1 MTNQNDPASDSF
13 KEQPFVSHLLE
24 LRDRL
29 LRALAV
35 VAVFFLCLFPFA
47 NDIYIWVASP
57 LMAHLPVGTSM
68 IATEVASPFLT
79 PFKLSLVAAFFL
91 SIPYT
96 LYQMW
101 AFIAPGLYTHEKRL
115 VLPLVASSTLLFYV
129 GMLFAYYVVFPL
141 VFAFLTG
148 TVPDGVT
155 VATDIAK
162 YLDFILTLFFAFGMA
177 FEVPIATFILVWMGV
192 TTPDKIVEKRPY
204 IIVGAFLL
212 GMLLTPP
219 DVISQ
224 TLLAVP
230 MWLLFEAGVIA
241 SRLFGRRLQEGR
253 RAAESGDN
261 AAPKPVAQ
269 TAAAASAAARSPA
282 DPGDEFIVFDGDPSP
297 DGPKWQPD
305 PDRFVPL
312 TEEEMDAELDVIE
325 AEEAAADGED
335 NKVGGESGSQAD
347 LSVER
352 KLRKVQ
358 QLRDDGDGAGAR
370 KLLYEIL
377 TEGDADQVNVA
388 KNILQQLDSD

>member
-192 TTPDKIVEKRPY
+192 TTPDKLVEKRPY

-253 RAAESGDN
+253 QAAESGDN

-352 KLRKVQ
+352 KLCKVQ

>member
-192 TTPDKIVEKRPY
+192 TTPDKLVEKRPY

-352 KLRKVQ
+352 KLCKVQ

>member
-192 TTPDKIVEKRPY
+192 TTPDKLVEKRPY

>member
-192 TTPDKIVEKRPY
+192 TTPDKLVEKRPY

-312 TEEEMDAELDVIE
+312 TEEEMDAELDAIE

>member
-1 MTNQNDPASDSF
+1 MTNQNDPANDSF

-192 TTPDKIVEKRPY
+192 TTPDKLVEKRPY

-253 RAAESGDN
+253 QAAESGDN

>member
-1 MTNQNDPASDSF
+1 MTTNDQDSDSF

-47 NDIYIWVASP
+47 NDIYIWVATP
-57 LMAHLPVGTSM
+57 LMAHLPAGTSM

-101 AFIAPGLYTHEKRL
+101 AFIAPGLYAHEKRL
-115 VLPLVASSTLLFYV
+115 VVPLVASSTLLFYI

-192 TTPDKIVEKRPY
+192 TTPEKLVEKRPY
-204 IIVGAFLL
+204 IIVGAFFI

-224 TLLAVP
+224 TLLALP

-241 SRLFGRRLQEGR
+241 SRLFGKRLQEGR
-253 RAAESGDN
+253 QAGEDGSS
-261 AAPKPVAQ
+261 AAPKPVVRS
-269 TAAAASAAARSPA
+269 TAAASTGTESNF
-282 DPGDEFIVFDGDPSP
+282 DQLNGITFDGDPSP
-297 DGPKWQPD
+297 DNDKWKPD
-305 PDRFVPL
+305 PDRYVPM
-312 TEEEMDAELDVIE
+312 TEEELDAELDAIE
-325 AEEAAADGED
+325 AEEAAE
-335 NKVGGESGSQAD
+335 NEKRERESGNRDAAEGAR
-347 LSVER
+347 VEQ
-352 KLRKVQ
+352 KLREVQ
-358 QLRDDGDGAGAR
+358 QLRDEGNSAGAR

-377 TEGDADQVNVA
+377 AEGNKDQVNVA
-388 KNILQQLDSD
+388 RNILEQLDTD

>member
-1 MTNQNDPASDSF
+1 MTNQNDQASDSF

-57 LMAHLPVGTSM
+57 LMAHLPAGTSM

-115 VLPLVASSTLLFYV
+115 VVPLVASSTLLFYI

-177 FEVPIATFILVWMGV
+177 FEVPIATFILVWMGI
-192 TTPDKIVEKRPY
+192 TTPDKLVEKRPY
-204 IIVGAFLL
+204 IIVGAFFL

-224 TLLAVP
+224 TLLALP

-241 SRLFGRRLQEGR
+241 SRLFGKRLQEGR
-253 RAAESGDN
+253 QAGEGSNN
-261 AAPKPVAQ
+261 AAPEPVVQ
-269 TAAAASAAARSPA
+269 TAAAASAATRSST
-282 DPGDEFIVFDGDPSP
+282 DPGDEFVVFDGDPSP
-297 DGPKWQPD
+297 DTPKWKPD
-305 PDRFVPL
+305 PDRFIPL
-312 TEEEMDAELDVIE
+312 TEEELDAELDMIE
-325 AEEAAADGED
+325 AEEAAED
-335 NKVGGESGSQAD
+335 SEDDKAGGESGSPAD
-347 LSVER
+347 SPVEQ

-358 QLRDDGDGAGAR
+358 QLRDEGDGAGAR
-370 KLLYEIL
+370 KLLYEVL

-388 KNILQQLDSD
+388 KNILQQLDTD

>member
-192 TTPDKIVEKRPY
+192 TTPDKLVEKRPY

-253 RAAESGDN
+253 QAAESGDN

-335 NKVGGESGSQAD
+335 NKVGGESGSQA
-347 LSVER
+347 
-352 KLRKVQ
+352 
-358 QLRDDGDGAGAR
+358 
-370 KLLYEIL
+370 
-377 TEGDADQVNVA
+377 
-388 KNILQQLDSD
+388 

>member
-1 MTNQNDPASDSF
+1 MRSGWCCRWSRPA
-13 KEQPFVSHLLE
+13 
-24 LRDRL
+24 R
-29 LRALAV
+29 
-35 VAVFFLCLFPFA
+35 C
-47 NDIYIWVASP
+47 
-57 LMAHLPVGTSM
+57 
-68 IATEVASPFLT
+68 
-79 PFKLSLVAAFFL
+79 
-91 SIPYT
+91 
-96 LYQMW
+96 
-101 AFIAPGLYTHEKRL
+101 
-115 VLPLVASSTLLFYV
+115 FYV

-192 TTPDKIVEKRPY
+192 TTPDKLVEKRPY

-253 RAAESGDN
+253 QAAESGDN

>member
-192 TTPDKIVEKRPY
+192 TTPDKLVEKRPY

-253 RAAESGDN
+253 QAAESGDN

-312 TEEEMDAELDVIE
+312 TEEEMDAELDAIE

>member
-1 MTNQNDPASDSF
+1 MTTKNDQASEPF

-35 VAVFFLCLFPFA
+35 VAVFFLFLFPFA
-47 NDIYIWVASP
+47 NDIYIWVATP
-57 LMAHLPVGTSM
+57 LMAHLPEGTSM

-96 LYQMW
+96 LYQLW

-115 VLPLVASSTLLFYV
+115 VVPLVASSTLLFYI

-177 FEVPIATFILVWMGV
+177 FEVPIATFILVWMGM
-192 TTPDKIVEKRPY
+192 TTPDKLVEKRPY

-224 TLLAVP
+224 TLLALP

-241 SRLFGRRLQEGR
+241 ARLFGKRLQDGR
-253 RAAESGDN
+253 QASDN
-261 AAPKPVAQ
+261 NNIPTQEPADQ
-269 TAAAASAAARSPA
+269 AAASATPQSSSGAN
-282 DPGDEFIVFDGDPSP
+282 DELTSFDGDPSP
-297 DGPKWQPD
+297 GSDNWEPD
-305 PDRFVPL
+305 PDRFIPL
-312 TEEEMDAELDVIE
+312 TEEELDAELDIIE
-325 AEEAAADGED
+325 SEDDDYDDEEETE
-335 NKVGGESGSQAD
+335 ESGSSDA
-347 LSVER
+347 SPVEK
-352 KLRKVQ
+352 KLLEVQ
-358 QLRDDGDGAGAR
+358 QLRSDGDVAGAR

-377 TEGDADQVNVA
+377 AEGDADQVNVA
-388 KNILQQLDSD
+388 RNILQQLDAD